1 MPNKPPPTPRPV
13 SIALG
18 GRHYSGNYVVER
30 GLITVSALGL
40 TEAMLVGRVSAE
52 DQARRMVAEI
62 VRKRTPTQA
71 WGVA

>member
-1 MPNKPPPTPRPV
+1 MLNKPPPTPRPV
-13 SIALG
+13 SIELD
-18 GRHYSGNYVVER
+18 GRHYTGNYVVER
-30 GLITVSALGL
+30 GLITVRALGL
-40 TEAMLVGRVSAE
+40 TEATPVGRMSSE

>member
-1 MPNKPPPTPRPV
+1 MPNKTPLTPRPV
-13 SIALG
+13 SIELD
-18 GRHYSGNYVVER
+18 GRHYSGNYVVEQ

-40 TEAMLVGRVSAE
+40 TEATSVGRMSAE

-62 VRKRTPTQA
+62 VRKRTPTQV